1 MIVVVISGGV
11 VQDVYSPTKDRVLI
25 VDYDNKEI
33 GEEFITL
40 MSVSH
45 PAKMYSEL
53 NRDIMKNT
61 RWDANDLSTPDPPS
75 FNPPRRG

>member
-45 PAKMYSEL
+45 PAKMYPEL
-53 NRDIMKNT
+53 NRDIAENT
-61 RWDANDLSTPDPPS
+61 HWPEGDPPS